1 VRVELAETENPK
13 LCAEFWAA
21 LPFRTIL
28 AASMSAGE
36 MLKVPLPRMLNAPTE
51 GPLRLFPDEPV
62 GTLLYIG
69 TLGMLLRW
77 GKVVEP
83 FRMARLGMVIKE
95 DLPKLAEVAVKLT
108 DAYFFT
114 KVLNF
119 ANFKRGTQGGT

>member
-1 VRVELAETENPK
+1 LTRTFQIEWTDFKTVVRVELAENENPR
-13 LCAEFWAA
+13 LCQEFWDT
-21 LPFRTIL
+21 LPFKTIL

-51 GPLRLFPDEPV
+51 GPLHLFPDEPV

-83 FRMARLGMVIKE
+83 FRMARLGLVVKD
-95 DLPKLAEVAVKLT
+95 DLPKLTEVRSSSPTLT
-108 DAYFFT
+108 F
-114 KVLNF
+114 LP
-119 ANFKRGTQGGT
+119 R